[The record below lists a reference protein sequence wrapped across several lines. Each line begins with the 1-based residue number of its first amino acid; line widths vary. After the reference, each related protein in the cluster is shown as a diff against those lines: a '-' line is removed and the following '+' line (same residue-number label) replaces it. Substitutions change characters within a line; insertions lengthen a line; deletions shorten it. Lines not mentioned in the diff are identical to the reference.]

1 MNNIDIPISILE
13 AGTFSSLQKKCVSQL
28 HHTTQLKSREIKKSI
43 FSIAYEVTFLL
54 LLLLYCVRD
63 SNPCD
68 KNENLIS

>member
-13 AGTFSSLQKKCVSQL
+13 AGTLPSLQQPSPFQCPL
-28 HHTTQLKSREIKKSI
+28 PP
-43 FSIAYEVTFLL
+43 EVTFLL
-54 LLLLYCVRD
+54 LLLLYCVWD